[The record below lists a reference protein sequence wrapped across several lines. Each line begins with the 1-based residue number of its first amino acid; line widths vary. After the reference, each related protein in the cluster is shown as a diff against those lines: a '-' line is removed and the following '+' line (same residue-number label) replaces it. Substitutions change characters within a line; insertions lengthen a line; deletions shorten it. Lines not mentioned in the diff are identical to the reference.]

1 MASQEEHVTPHPP
14 VNIQKKK
21 KKKQEEEKFLLYI
34 TSCLRWGVL
43 IEDIYVNKDV
53 VA

>member
-21 KKKQEEEKFLLYI
+21 KKKTRGGEIFIVYNQLLTLGCPY
-34 TSCLRWGVL
+34 
-43 IEDIYVNKDV
+43 
-53 VA
+53 

>member
-21 KKKQEEEKFLLYI
+21 KKTRGGEIFIVYNQLLTLGCPY
-34 TSCLRWGVL
+34 
-43 IEDIYVNKDV
+43 
-53 VA
+53 